1 VTSLDSIEL
10 SVARTL
16 AEGEDASE
24 TYDTVL
30 AAIGTGLGWQLGAV
44 WEVIPD
50 GRALR
55 CVAVWQAPEAN
66 AEEFVELTRRLALAP
81 GEGLPGRVWAAG
93 EPAWLTDVPT
103 DPNFPRASAGAR
115 AGLGA
120 AFAFPIRAQAPTQVC
135 GVMEFFSSEFHEPD
149 EGLLS
154 SMVVLGNLIGQYVV
168 RRRAEQTSRE
178 RDALTHAILS
188 SALDAI
194 IVMDADGRVLEF
206 NHGAENMFGY
216 TSDDVIDHDMA
227 DLIVPPS
234 LREAHRAGLAR
245 YLRTGTGSY
254 LDNRIEITGLRA
266 NGEEFPVELTIT
278 QIDRTAAPVF
288 AGFIRDITERK
299 QAEEEIRAS
308 RARLVESADAE
319 RQRIE
324 RNLHDGAQQ
333 HLVALSLKLRLA
345 AAAMQKN
352 SARAQRLMNESYE
365 DLQVALDE
373 LRELAR
379 GIHPALLTDRG
390 LGAALVALAARSPL
404 VVTITNTPEERLP
417 ESVEVAAYYVIAEG
431 LTNVA
436 KYAGVEEATVS
447 VTASPTL
454 VVVEVAD
461 EGPGGARMNAGS
473 GLRGLADRLEALGGR
488 LDVQSE
494 PGAGTR
500 LRVEIPVVA

>member
-24 TYDTVL
+24 TYGTVL

-44 WEVIPD
+44 WEVNPD

-55 CVAVWQAPEAN
+55 CVAIWQAPEAS
-66 AEEFVELTRRLALAP
+66 AEEFVELTRRLALGP

-93 EPAWLTDVPT
+93 EPAWVPDVPT

-120 AFAFPIRAQAPTQVC
+120 AFAFPIRAPTHVC
-135 GVMEFFSSEFHEPD
+135 GVMEFFAGEFHEPD
-149 EGLLS
+149 ERLLS
-154 SMVVLGNLIGQYVV
+154 SMAVLGNLIGQYVV
-168 RRRAEQTSRE
+168 RRRAEQKSHE

-206 NHGAENMFGY
+206 NRGAESMFGY
-216 TSDDVIDHDMA
+216 ASDDVIDNDMA
-227 DLIVPPS
+227 DLIVPPD
-234 LREAHRAGLAR
+234 LREAHRSGLAR

-278 QIDRTAAPVF
+278 EIDRTGAQVF

-333 HLVALSLKLRLA
+333 ALVALSLKLRLA
-345 AAAMQKN
+345 AAAMQRN
-352 SARAQRLMNESYE
+352 SDRAQRLINESYD

-404 VVTITNTPEERLP
+404 EITITDTPSERLP

-461 EGPGGARMNAGS
+461 EGAGGASMSAGS

-494 PGAGTR
+494 RGAGTR